1 VSTISENTV
10 AESAIGDN
18 SVNQGQYIF
27 DFEVVGLELSAT
39 DNQSEGT
46 TRQTDGALVYD
57 HFRPAVRAV
66 VEDTGVV
73 FVSASTSVV
82 NISSINDTAT
92 FTYGDFDSIYEF
104 NGLILE
110 FQDDYPGLP
119 IGPISVNAVGE
130 IQYIGPQN
138 FVPGLV
144 ELSIGANDNTIKSTS
159 RITQGAL
166 EISATDNQGPG
177 VVRIS
182 DGKLEYP
189 HFRPVLEVERS
200 YVTELTFGALGGA
213 AEADPE
219 YNNGAISNVTGN
231 GSDFFKREVTVN
243 GVRIVAAGTVGGQTA
258 VPDAWLEKVARMFE
272 LFLDKDAAGINKTA
286 QRNVIKTL
294 RGDAGT
300 YHAAQ
305 GPTLQ
310 RVARGAGSDYTP
322 NFLTDAGIASYNLS
336 PLFDTHV
343 ANDMVWYLNSTG
355 DGYGDGEIDAQ
366 EVIEHVFHT
375 LHMHGL
381 DAVSLKMYP
390 FISADWATGP
400 LYAAMVEAYDGGF
413 WDPSGYGGANFKTDS
428 DAFEVAAKEYLYLLN
443 FSMFEY
449 TGLWDGDSL
458 APEWTDTVR
467 TSSQIQTNLPLGYA
481 LFNSY
486 IVPVIS
492 KPSLATINSIFGDG
506 NTPAQ
511 DNPALAG
518 VSGYVVDVLVGGN
531 DTAYFFAS
539 DGIDRLERYA
549 GLPISPIGVNAIGT
563 LQYEGVMDYQPSI
576 GELIVSDNDAFA
588 NIAVIVDTTTLA
600 IGVDW
605 NDGPGVVRD
614 SDGKLEYP
622 YFRPSLEVDVEN
634 IPFKTLAASSVEY
647 KFENSIA
654 YQTLT
659 GAGLPIG
666 PISYSAISEEQQ
678 IAGALASFFDFT
690 DIIPLTINAVG
701 SLDTNRQEF
710 EFDTTVTVEVD
721 ANDIVFAV
729 YPRTATTNFEIT
741 AADSVGKTFVYNDT
755 GLFAVTTATDIIG
768 ISATIEVT
776 PLIVGATSVEN
787 RVVVVPDQTLE
798 TVISGDNT
806 RTSTTINFGIDTV
819 SVEIGVV
826 EDIDVIYQPVQPENP
841 STTFTVTGAYAN
853 IGSTISD
860 YVIEFDT
867 TDSNIYNEIVS
878 VLNDRIA
885 FTGYDLPSNESYIT
899 FWKQG
904 VVQHAVRHSFV
915 NQTILNT
922 RNYYNY
928 ATLRVQASVL
938 NGNQAIVIDTNPRG
952 LAIATATFDNQSYN
966 LTSLGFEFD
975 EIRYYNGDPA
985 NNNEMLLWS
994 ASISRDFHIGADVD
1008 VKQTILIPEQTLSLD
1023 IEAQQQHLTS
1033 YNVPDQSAALEIGET
1048 HISSVIYD
1056 YETSGNF
1063 IKGSATG
1070 IVVTLGSIDTTPLVI
1085 SDADSFQILY
1095 NYLDYE
1101 HNLGTLEI
1109 GDASTVSNVF
1119 GYNDLVHNLGELEIT
1134 ADDATVRSYDPAVGD
1149 VELEIGDA
1157 STVSNVFGYN
1167 DLVHNLGELE
1177 ITVADVLAQTLVYN
1191 HPGALE
1197 ISDADTVSFIYDI
1210 VDSGS
1215 FIKGSATS
1223 IEITSG
1229 TVDTTPLIITGS
1241 DNIANTFAYA
1251 DSAVFVKLSV
1261 VDEDIVYN
1269 FQDSITLE
1277 LAAQDQTAST
1287 TTFVNTTAL
1296 EVAAQDSIQQVF
1308 EFADTGVFRA
1318 VTAFDVDIIRN
1329 IVDNVGLEIT
1339 STDKFSQSVSRITQ
1353 GALEVAVDSPHTFA
1367 INRSS
1372 TAPLEIAEDG
1382 TISVAYDYADT
1393 GVFAKLAADETAFTT
1408 NRDAIGELE
1417 IAAQEAIVQIF
1428 NTEDVA
1434 ALGALVVSDQQIV
1447 FVFDTVTANLFSV
1460 LSDQSSTQNFAA
1472 DPALSIDT
1480 DATNSIA
1487 YTQPQDTIETVIDSI
1502 SVVNKTFAYDDT
1514 AEFGLLGASDSE
1526 NIFNFEYVEFNT
1538 FGATDDVDVIYN
1550 FDSEAPALE
1559 AGDTATQ
1566 SSTRQY
1572 IDEVNF
1578 VTFVAASSEILVN
1591 IDNEGVLGFG
1601 VSDDVD
1607 IVYNFQPQAFI
1618 ETTAFDDITQ
1628 SVSRRTT
1635 APLKVG
1641 GTTNQYYYTKFKQ
1654 IYANDTI
1661 EFKLKGDSNE
1671 IKITGAVES
1680 TGPKQIWIG

>member
-1 VSTISENTV
+1 MSTISENTV

-27 DFEVVGLELSAT
+27 DYEVVGLELSAT

-46 TRQTDGALVYD
+46 TRQADGALVYD
-57 HFRPAVRAV
+57 HFRPAIRTVA
-66 VEDTGVV
+66 EDTGVV

-82 NISSINDTAT
+82 NISSVDDTVS

-144 ELSIGANDNTIKSTS
+144 ELSIGANDSTIKSTS
-159 RITQGAL
+159 RITQGSLTLGAQDNDDGSSF
-166 EISATDNQGPG
+166 IRAADGAT
-177 VVRIS
+177 V
-182 DGKLEYP
+182 YP
-189 HFRPVLEVERS
+189 HFRPAIRMEVS
-200 YVTELTFGALGGA
+200 DVADTTLGA
-213 AEADPE
+213 
-219 YNNGAISNVTGN
+219 
-231 GSDFFKREVTVN
+231 F
-243 GVRIVAAGTVGGQTA
+243 
-258 VPDAWLEKVARMFE
+258 
-272 LFLDKDAAGINKTA
+272 
-286 QRNVIKTL
+286 
-294 RGDAGT
+294 
-300 YHAAQ
+300 
-305 GPTLQ
+305 
-310 RVARGAGSDYTP
+310 
-322 NFLTDAGIASYNLS
+322 
-336 PLFDTHV
+336 
-343 ANDMVWYLNSTG
+343 TG
-355 DGYGDGEIDAQ
+355 D
-366 EVIEHVFHT
+366 
-375 LHMHGL
+375 
-381 DAVSLKMYP
+381 
-390 FISADWATGP
+390 
-400 LYAAMVEAYDGGF
+400 
-413 WDPSGYGGANFKTDS
+413 
-428 DAFEVAAKEYLYLLN
+428 
-443 FSMFEY
+443 
-449 TGLWDGDSL
+449 
-458 APEWTDTVR
+458 
-467 TSSQIQTNLPLGYA
+467 
-481 LFNSY
+481 
-486 IVPVIS
+486 
-492 KPSLATINSIFGDG
+492 
-506 NTPAQ
+506 
-511 DNPALAG
+511 
-518 VSGYVVDVLVGGN
+518 
-531 DTAYFFAS
+531 DTAYLFANP
-539 DGIDRLERYA
+539 GIDRLERYA

-776 PLIVGATSVEN
+776 PLVVGATSVEN

-806 RTSTTINFGIDTV
+806 RTSTTIDFGIDTV

-841 STTFTVTGAYAN
+841 SATFTVTGAYAN
-853 IGSTISD
+853 IGSTASD

-952 LAIATATFDNQSYN
+952 LAIATATFDNRSY
-966 LTSLGFEFD
+966 SLSSSGFEFD

-1063 IKGSATG
+1063 IKGGATG

-1223 IEITSG
+1223 IEVTSG

-1318 VTAFDVDIIRN
+1318 VTAFDVDTIRN

-1372 TAPLEIAEDG
+1372 TVPLEIAEDG
-1382 TISVAYDYADT
+1382 TVSVVYDYADT

-1538 FGATDDVDVIYN
+1538 FGATDDVDVVYN
-1550 FDSEAPALE
+1550 FGSEAPALE

-1566 SSTRQY
+1566 SSTRQFA
-1572 IDEVNF
+1572 DEVDF

-1591 IDNEGVLGFG
+1591 IENEGILGFG
-1601 VSDDVD
+1601 VTDDVD

-1641 GTTNQYYYTKFKQ
+1641 SITNQYYYTKFKQ

-1671 IKITGAVES
+1671 MKITGAVES
-1680 TGPKQIWIG
+1680 TGPKQTWIG